1 MKQSKGRQL
10 GALLAMMLIVGMAF
24 VPTASAHFTGVIAVY
39 DMEIRYGGSTK

>member
-24 VPTASAHFTGVIAVY
+24 VLAVSAHFTGVSDVD
-39 DMEIRYGGSTK
+39 DM